1 MISALR
7 TLSVVTLV
15 VVFTACGGGS
25 SEDRSAKANEFLAA
39 SDDDSAIIELK
50 NALQQESDSAEARW
64 LLGKVYLESAL
75 ELNPEFQ
82 QADILL
88 VMNHVQKQD
97 YEAAIE
103 AAQAYRRRNLT
114 STTPLN
120 LLGRVYQAAG
130 QRVIRESVGV

>member
-25 SEDRSAKANEFLAA
+25 SEDRIARANEFLAA

-64 LLGKVYLESAL
+64 LLGKVYWKPRWSS
-75 ELNPEFQ
+75 
-82 QADILL
+82 I
-88 VMNHVQKQD
+88 
-97 YEAAIE
+97 
-103 AAQAYRRRNLT
+103 RN
-114 STTPLN
+114 SSRP
-120 LLGRVYQAAG
+120 
-130 QRVIRESVGV
+130 IFCW